1 MVDPGTLSGERLAI
15 LVQNALVSGEPPEGS
30 DLAFFDTQVV
40 DESSPCVSVA
50 HLSLSRSRSRSLT
63 CVFSRS
69 AAPKL
74 ARRLYCPIYLQAKLV
89 DGAGPPRD
97 ALLGNQRRSN
107 IVRSVATHAWKLTA
121 RDWFDWLP

>member
-50 HLSLSRSRSRSLT
+50 HLSRSDLCLLSLCRTKVGSP
-63 CVFSRS
+63 
-69 AAPKL
+69 A
-74 ARRLYCPIYLQAKLV
+74 I
-89 DGAGPPRD
+89 
-97 ALLGNQRRSN
+97 
-107 IVRSVATHAWKLTA
+107 
-121 RDWFDWLP
+121 LPDLSPG